1 MRALVVLPLL
11 LCAVVCVDQV
21 RAQVTAMKLCGKQ
34 LINAISYTCGA
45 SRWRRFFH
53 EPDVDGE
60 KTLLLIIS
68 HNRRDAFSSWVSF
81 FSLICYKFSGSDFLQ
96 ERTMQKKSTN
106 CIYPYLYY
114 LNCSE
119 GVNTFKKK
127 LKCHLYHFFKKWH
140 VFELPSVQFAH
151 TVLLLYLLLWLKW
164 NPTQAKVCFLTNLLP
179 VFATPHVSCY

>member
-45 SRWRRFFH
+45 SRWRRFFS

-68 HNRRDAFSSWVSF
+68 HNSRDALLVAAFLSIVSF
-81 FSLICYKFSGSDFLQ
+81 ATSFRLSSRKNDAEKVSNKL
-96 ERTMQKKSTN
+96 
-106 CIYPYLYY
+106 CIYPLI
-114 LNCSE
+114 
-119 GVNTFKKK
+119 
-127 LKCHLYHFFKKWH
+127 HII
-140 VFELPSVQFAH
+140 
-151 TVLLLYLLLWLKW
+151 
-164 NPTQAKVCFLTNLLP
+164 
-179 VFATPHVSCY
+179 